1 MSSFD
6 HEEPVRRCSSHAF
19 TKDSGGREFSL
30 ESQAEMSERSEPDKS
45 VIPKNRVIKVEVGE
59 IVVFIIIDYTGSMGG
74 DSCILRDKEA
84 LLWDQLRNYL
94 GSLLVCMGGVGDA
107 HGDQYPLQLAG
118 LARGGAIKDEL
129 LKTFVEGK
137 GGSGCRESYELMAY
151 YLLNNVEVSEPKK
164 SFVFFFADEVFYNE
178 VSVSQV
184 RKFIGGEAKAID
196 SVEVFRKLSEK
207 FNVYLI
213 HRRYADSDTDTA
225 IVDLWSVALGD
236 DHVLRLQT
244 SNAVVDYLLGVV
256 ALHSGRTLAQYDED
270 MKKRGQTEERRT
282 EVRLAL
288 EGLSKILV
296 PEQVRA
302 PAAEEEGTNDRS
314 SPGQRL

>member
-1 MSSFD
+1 
-6 HEEPVRRCSSHAF
+6 
-19 TKDSGGREFSL
+19 
-30 ESQAEMSERSEPDKS
+30 
-45 VIPKNRVIKVEVGE
+45 
-59 IVVFIIIDYTGSMGG
+59 
-74 DSCILRDKEA
+74 
-84 LLWDQLRNYL
+84 
-94 GSLLVCMGGVGDA
+94 MGGVGDA